1 MSVNNK
7 SKSAEDLV
15 KGTKVI
21 SFMFHSMEY
30 MHRPKTVKT
39 VELLQDFLRA
49 AGFHGV
55 RLKVAVTPW
64 VSSKHQM
71 DDKSAVR
78 TERWLSSWGSSL
90 WNPPPRKMTR
100 RDSSTIYV
108 FFKGNG

>member
-7 SKSAEDLV
+7 TKSAEDLV

-21 SFMFHSMEY
+21 SFMFYSREY
-30 MHRPKTVKT
+30 MHHPET
-39 VELLQDFLRA
+39 VEKIELLRDFLCA

-55 RLKVAVTPW
+55 WLKVAVTPW

-90 WNPPPRKMTR
+90 WNPPQGK
-100 RDSSTIYV
+100 
-108 FFKGNG
+108 